1 MKSAARI
8 VRNSMRACACAR
20 PCAWGSMQY
29 AHAILSLALLLAAGG
44 NAVAQG
50 KGEVRLAVQ
59 PQQGLQYILDGKER
73 ISDPGLMLEPGPH
86 RFVFWAP
93 NRSIVDTMIN
103 VIADSVITFRKV
115 LPVPAE
121 YRAHVRTLKN
131 NGYKRLAYRGV
142 PILFTAAS
150 AVLAVSANKKRK
162 DADEAL
168 RSAEDQY
175 STERNPAAI
184 EILKTTEIPARQTD
198 LDKAHRNTTLW
209 TGATVLGAAATV
221 FGFIKAARIVDPVY
235 EDQQKMRF
243 DAMAWSETNGFGLYA
258 TLQIPLR

>member
-1 MKSAARI
+1 MKAAPRI
-8 VRNSMRACACAR
+8 AAKSMWACAHAGMCAR
-20 PCAWGSMQY
+20 GAGHG
-29 AHAILSLALLLAAGG
+29 ARALLPVAVALACSQG
-44 NAVAQG
+44 AVAQG

-59 PQQGLQYILDGKER
+59 PMQGLQYILDGKER
-73 ISDPGLMLEPGPH
+73 LSNPGLMLEPGPH

-93 NRSIVDTMIN
+93 DRSIVDTTII

>member
-115 LPVPAE
+115 LPVPPE
-121 YRAHVRTLKN
+121 FRAHMKTLQR

-142 PILFTAAS
+142 PILFTATA
-150 AVLAVSANKKRK
+150 AVLAVSANTKRM

-168 RSAEDQY
+168 RAAEERY
-175 STERNPAAI
+175 STERNPTAI
-184 EILKTTEIPARQTD
+184 VGLKSSEIPARQDD
-198 LDKAHRNTTLW
+198 LDRAHRAAMFW

-221 FGFIKAARIVDPVY
+221 YGFIKAARIGDPVF
-235 EDQQKMRF
+235 EDHEKMRF
-243 DAMAWSETNGFGLYA
+243 DAMAWSEMNGFGLYA